1 MDRNVAKVTCYY
13 YITASG
19 SSPVR
24 EFIDSLDDR
33 TQRKFFFV
41 KALLEEFGYK
51 LPYPHAK
58 YLGNSIF
65 ELRFKGQEGEIR
77 ILYFFF
83 CKDKIIFTNSFIKKS
98 GRTPKNELSVAM
110 NRRDEFL
117 NQKYRSR

>member
-1 MDRNVAKVTCYY
+1 MDRDIIRVTCYY

-41 KALLEEFGYK
+41 KALLEDFGYR

-58 YLGNSIF
+58 YLRYSIF
-65 ELRFKGQEGEIR
+65 ELRFKGIEGEIR
-77 ILYFFF
+77 VLYFFF
-83 CKDKIIFTNSFIKKS
+83 QKDKVIFTNSFIKKS
-98 GRTPKNELSVAM
+98 GKTPKNELSVAVS
-110 NRRDEFL
+110 RRNEFL
-117 NQKYRSR
+117 NQQYGGD